1 MKRTYVF
8 VVSFLISL
16 STLAQQQL
24 TQTIRGTVVDVDSE
38 SSLFGVTIFIPGTD
52 PIIGAVSDV
61 NGVFRL
67 QDVPVGRVS
76 LQVNYLG
83 YESQTLSNITITSGK
98 EVILDIRLTE
108 SMIKLEEIVISAN
121 DTKGE
126 PLNEMA
132 LLSARSIS
140 AEETSRYAGGFN
152 DPSRIM
158 SNFAG
163 VTSTQD
169 GSNDIIVR
177 GNSPKYVQWRLEG
190 IQITNPNHFADQSAV
205 GGAVSTLNNN
215 LLGSSDFYTGAFTA
229 EYGDALS
236 AVYDVKFRTGN
247 NEKLET
253 VLGVGLLGTDLTL
266 EGPLKKGYGG
276 SFLINYRYS
285 TAALIGELGLV
296 DINGIPRFQD
306 AALKLVLP
314 TKNIGTFSVFS
325 LGGLSSFLFEDVK
338 PDIWET
344 PGNRS
349 MRADITEDFD
359 KGAHLLNTGINHT
372 LQLTKNS
379 FINSTFLYS
388 TEGVDD
394 KIFESRHID
403 IFDELGNFIRDS
415 TISRRQNFTSNLQKT
430 TFRIASSYH
439 HKFNARNKIEAG
451 TKYAL
456 FGYNFNQSQFTQE
469 PSDRATLVDFNEN
482 IATLRNFISWKF
494 RLTDDLTIVSG
505 LHNMNVLFNNK
516 STLEPRVAVSW
527 SLDTN
532 SALKIGY
539 GMHSN
544 MESVHNY
551 YTQVEQ
557 QDGSFREVN
566 RDLGLLKSHHYV
578 LGYER
583 FLNKNLKANIELY
596 YQDLYN
602 LPVEN
607 DPNSFYS
614 TINEGL
620 EFTYVD
626 LINAGTGRNYGIELT
641 LERFFSGNYY
651 YMVNTSIYESKYT
664 PLDGQERNT
673 RYNGNF
679 LFNFLIGK
687 EFTNLGKKGNKT
699 FGLNAKVFFAG
710 AQKIIPLLRDDTG
723 NLAVNPENDQYWDYE
738 RAYESGLD
746 NPYQIILSGSYKWN
760 KPQASHELFLN
771 LDNLTNTKGKLSE
784 YYDAGESGSI
794 GYLTQFGFFPNL
806 MYRVYF

>member
-1 MKRTYVF
+1 MKRAYIFAVT
-8 VVSFLISL
+8 FLLSL
-16 STLAQQQL
+16 GTLAQVQL
-24 TQTIRGTVVDVDSE
+24 TQTIRGKIADTDSE
-38 SSLFGVTIFIPGTD
+38 SPLFGVTIFIPGTD
-52 PIIGAVSDV
+52 PIIGAVTDI
-61 NGVFRL
+61 NGTFRL
-67 QDVPVGRVS
+67 TNVPVGRVS

-83 YESQTLSNITITSGK
+83 YESQTLPNISVTSGK
-98 EVILDIRLTE
+98 EVILDIRLKE
-108 SMIKLEEIVISAN
+108 SMIKLDEVVVTAN
-121 DTKGE
+121 DSKGE

-140 AEETSRYAGGFN
+140 SEETSRYAGGFN

-247 NEKLET
+247 NEKLES

-285 TAALIGELGLV
+285 TASLIGELGLV
-296 DINGIPRFQD
+296 DINGVPRFQD
-306 AALKLVLP
+306 AAMKLVLP
-314 TKNIGTFSVFS
+314 TKHLGTFSLFS
-325 LGGLSSFLFEDVK
+325 LGGLSSFVFEDVK

-349 MRADITEDFD
+349 MRADISEDFD
-359 KGAHLLNTGINHT
+359 KGAYLLNSGINHT

-379 FINSTFLYS
+379 FINTTLLYS

-403 IFDELGNFIRDS
+403 IFDDQGGFLRDS
-415 TISRRQNFTSNLQKT
+415 TVDRTQNFTSKLQKNT
-430 TFRIASSYH
+430 YRIASTYH
-439 HKFNARNKIEAG
+439 HKFDARNKIEVG

-456 FGYNFNQSQFTQE
+456 FGYNFSQSQFTQT
-469 PSDRATLVDFNEN
+469 PPDRTTLVDFNEH
-482 IATLRNFISWKF
+482 IATIRNFISWKH
-494 RLTDDLTIVSG
+494 RLSDDLTIVSG
-505 LHNMNVLFNNK
+505 LHNMNVLFNHK
-516 STLEPRVAVSW
+516 STLEPRIAMSW
-527 SLDTN
+527 SINDN
-532 SALKIGY
+532 SALKVGY

-551 YTQVEQ
+551 FTHVEQ
-557 QDGSFREVN
+557 PDGSIREVN
-566 RDLGLLKSHHYV
+566 RDLGLLKAHHYV

-583 FLNKNLKANIELY
+583 FLSKNLKANIELY

-607 DPNSFYS
+607 DPNSFYA

-626 LINAGTGRNYGIELT
+626 LVNEGTGRNYGLELT
-641 LERFFSGNYY
+641 LERFFSNNYY
-651 YMVNTSIYESKYT
+651 YMINTSIYESKYT

-679 LFNFLIGK
+679 LFNVLFGK

-710 AQKIIPLLRDDTG
+710 AQKIIPLLRDESG
-723 NLAVNPENDQYWDYE
+723 NLIVDPENDRYWDYS
-738 RAYESGLD
+738 RAYEQGLD
-746 NPYQIILSGSYKWN
+746 NPYQIIISGNYKWN

-771 LDNLTNTKGKLSE
+771 LDNITNKKGRISE
-784 YYDAGESGSI
+784 YYDADESGSV

>member
-1 MKRTYVF
+1 MKRAYIFTVT
-8 VVSFLISL
+8 FLLSL
-16 STLAQQQL
+16 GTLAQAQL
-24 TQTIRGTVVDVDSE
+24 TQTIRGKIADIDSE
-38 SSLFGVTIFIPGTD
+38 SPLFGVTIFIPDTD
-52 PIIGAVSDV
+52 PIMGAITDV
-61 NGVFRL
+61 NGTFRL
-67 QDVPVGRVS
+67 TNVPVGRVN

-83 YESQTLSNITITSGK
+83 YESQTLPNVSVTSGK
-98 EVILDIRLTE
+98 EVILDIRLKE
-108 SMIKLEEIVISAN
+108 SMIKLDEVVVTAN

-140 AEETSRYAGGFN
+140 SEETSRYAGGFN

-215 LLGSSDFYTGAFTA
+215 LLANSDFYTGAFTA

-247 NEKLET
+247 NEKLES
-253 VLGVGLLGTDLTL
+253 VLGAGLLGTDLTL

-285 TAALIGELGLV
+285 TASLIGELGLV
-296 DINGIPRFQD
+296 DINGVPRFQD
-306 AALKLVLP
+306 AAMKLVLP
-314 TKNIGTFSVFS
+314 TRNLGTFSIFS
-325 LGGLSSFLFEDVK
+325 LGGLSSFVFEDVK

-349 MRADITEDFD
+349 MRADISEDFD
-359 KGAHLLNTGINHT
+359 KGAHLLNSGINHT

-379 FINSTFLYS
+379 FINTTLLYS

-403 IFDELGNFIRDS
+403 IFDDQGTFLRDS
-415 TISRRQNFTSNLQKT
+415 TVDRTQNFTSELQKNT
-430 TFRIASSYH
+430 YRIASTYH
-439 HKFNARNKIEAG
+439 HKFDARNKIEVG

-456 FGYNFNQSQFTQE
+456 FEYNFSQSQFLET
-469 PSDRATLVDFNEN
+469 PSDRATLVDFNEH
-482 IATLRNFISWKF
+482 IATVRNFISWKH
-494 RLTDDLTIVSG
+494 RLSDDLTIVSG

-516 STLEPRVAVSW
+516 STLEPRLAMSW
-527 SLDTN
+527 SLDDN
-532 SALKIGY
+532 SALKVGY

-551 YTQVEQ
+551 FTRVQ
-557 QDGSFREVN
+557 QPDGSFQEVN
-566 RDLGLLKSHHYV
+566 KDLGLLKAHHYV
-578 LGYER
+578 FGYER

-607 DPNSFYS
+607 DPNSFYA

-626 LINAGTGRNYGIELT
+626 LVNEGTGRNYGLELT
-641 LERFFSGNYY
+641 LERFFSNNYY

-679 LFNFLIGK
+679 LFNFLFGK

-699 FGLNAKVFFAG
+699 FGVNARVFYAG
-710 AQKIIPLLRDDTG
+710 AQKIIPLLRDESG
-723 NLAVNPENDQYWDYE
+723 NLIVDPENDRYWDYA
-738 RAYESGLD
+738 RAYEQGLD
-746 NPYQIILSGSYKWN
+746 NPYQIIISGSYKWN

-771 LDNLTNTKGKLSE
+771 LDNITNKKGRISE
-784 YYDAGESGSI
+784 YYDADENGSV

>member
-1 MKRTYVF
+1 MKSAYIFAVI
-8 VVSFLISL
+8 FLL
-16 STLAQQQL
+16 SIGALAQSPL
-24 TQTIRGTVVDVDSE
+24 SQTIRGKIADVDSE
-38 SSLFGVTIFIPGTD
+38 SPLFGVTIFIPGTD
-52 PIIGAVSDV
+52 PILGAVTDV
-61 NGVFRL
+61 KGNFRL
-67 QDVPVGRVS
+67 NNVPVGRIT

-83 YESQTLSNITITSGK
+83 YESQTLTNITVTSGK
-98 EVILDIRLTE
+98 EVILDIRLKE
-108 SMIKLEEIVISAN
+108 SMIKLDEIVVTAN
-121 DTKGE
+121 DIKGE

-140 AEETSRYAGGFN
+140 TEETSRYAGGFN

-215 LLGSSDFYTGAFTA
+215 LLSSSDFYTGAFTA

-247 NEKLET
+247 NEKLES
-253 VLGVGLLGTDLTL
+253 VLGVGLLGTDITL

-276 SFLINYRYS
+276 SFILNYRYS
-285 TAALIGELGLV
+285 TASLIGELGLV
-296 DINGIPRFQD
+296 DINGVPRFQD
-306 AALKLVLP
+306 AAMKLVLP
-314 TKNIGTFSVFS
+314 TKNIGTFSLFS

-349 MRADITEDFD
+349 MRADISEDFD
-359 KGAHLLNTGINHT
+359 KGAHLLNSGINHT

-379 FINSTFLYS
+379 FINTTLLYS

-394 KIFESRHID
+394 KIFEARHID
-403 IFDELGNFIRDS
+403 IFDDQGMFLRDS
-415 TISRRQNFTSNLQKT
+415 TVNRTQNFTSALQKNT
-430 TFRIASSYH
+430 YRVASTYH
-439 HKFNARNKIEAG
+439 HKFDARNKIEVG

-456 FGYNFNQSQFTQE
+456 FGYNFNQSQFTQT
-469 PSDRATLVDFNEN
+469 PSDRRMLVDFNEH
-482 IATLRNFISWKF
+482 IATLRNFISWKYRF
-494 RLTDDLTIVSG
+494 SDDLTIVSG

-516 STLEPRVAVSW
+516 STLEPRIAMSW
-527 SLDTN
+527 SINEN

-551 YTQVEQ
+551 FTQVEQ
-557 QDGSFREVN
+557 ADGSLQEVN
-566 RDLGLLKSHHYV
+566 RDLGLLKAHHYV

-583 FLNKNLKANIELY
+583 FLNKNLKANIEFY

-607 DPNSFYS
+607 DPNSFYA

-626 LINAGTGRNYGIELT
+626 LINEGTGRNYGLEVT
-641 LERFFSGNYY
+641 LERFFNNNYY

-679 LFNFLIGK
+679 LFNFLFGK
-687 EFTNLGKKGNKT
+687 EFTNLGNKGNKT
-699 FGLNAKVFFAG
+699 FGVNAKVFFAG
-710 AQKIIPLLRDDTG
+710 AQKIIPLLRDESG
-723 NLAVNPENDQYWDYE
+723 NLIVDPENDRYWDYA
-738 RAYESGLD
+738 RAYEQGLD
-746 NPYQIILSGSYKWN
+746 NPYQVIISGSYKWN

-771 LDNLTNTKGKLSE
+771 LDNITNKKGRISE
-784 YYDAGESGSI
+784 YYDADESGSV